1 MANQLTERITLDSSK
16 FDENIQKVIRKV
28 EELKQQGNKVG
39 GGFDS
44 SMGKMIQKATGFNGS
59 LSSLV
64 GVVGK
69 FGVGLGVVT
78 TAGEAFGKML
88 HSSQTLGDSFGATQQ
103 SVNTV
108 VDNFFRSLA
117 SGDFSPFLNGMDN
130 MVSHAR
136 AAYNAMDELWN
147 MAQSFGVQNARLNNK
162 FNENLNKIRKL
173 KDKDD
178 EKSKKEVARLKQENQ
193 NIINTQKE
201 GGEKLYN
208 KTIEG
213 VREKI
218 TADSGLKVTDAIT
231 EDVIFN
237 VLEND
242 INDLEKGRKKYKEEY
257 QKYLKERNAL
267 AKKHFS
273 GPTKGGGGALDK
285 LVSRVNPDANL
296 GPQYQK
302 ELTKLQNKYV
312 EAIIGNTVLNGY
324 SDKELEGLNNQMK
337 EGLGYQGVAIANDA
351 KMLRYSK
358 ENNEETSKRIKNGGK
373 IAKQIKG
380 ETVVYN
386 AQAVTVK
393 EISDNI
399 KVLND
404 DLEKT
409 KPNSEEYKKISKE
422 IEQWK
427 QQLEYLPFDEHANTI
442 KGITR
447 NVETINK
454 ILENLDPSTSEFKK
468 TNKELE
474 MWENRLEQ
482 IANIQDGLKFNTE
495 ATSIKDINNNINI
508 LNKQLEKTRKGSIE
522 WLLIT
527 QLIKKETKKLIDYQ
541 EGSIAD
547 LSNQISEI
555 ESVLNNENLDL
566 KTRIKLIDTKNE
578 LQNKINSLSDD
589 AYIKLKPIV
598 GEMDRKS
605 RSIDNASSNIGNV
618 VDLREKGLIDYN
630 TAKKEIEEI
639 NKELQD
645 IGLKPIKVK
654 LETDFQLGLENFA
667 MNADSIVGGF
677 EGIDNVV
684 NNITQLSTAL
694 DNGANAWDLFIGA
707 LQTGMAVIQAVSQ
720 VTQMLTTLQE
730 LFGKKALQAAADKA
744 AAANIEAG
752 AAATTVAAKQGE
764 SLAGVTAEG
773 AKIGFPLNLIAIAA
787 GIAAVVAAFSMIGS
801 FANGGVVGGSSFAGD
816 NLIARV
822 NSGEMIL
829 NGQQQKR
836 LFDLLDGG
844 RGSVGGRQEV
854 EFVIKGKN
862 LVGVSR
868 NYNDKMNKIK

>member
-358 ENNEETSKRIKNGGK
+358 ENNEEKELFDYMYKASKDGILEPKEFERWAKNHYTTFFNLFSRIKN
-373 IAKQIKG
+373 
-380 ETVVYN
+380 N
-386 AQAVTVK
+386 
-393 EISDNI
+393 EINRLKANNHI
-399 KVLND
+399 Y
-404 DLEKT
+404 T
-409 KPNSEEYKKISKE
+409 RTSKE
-422 IEQWK
+422 ECK
-427 QQLEYLPFDEHANTI
+427 
-442 KGITR
+442 KR
-447 NVETINK
+447 NVMDDTIY
-454 ILENLDPSTSEFKK
+454 EESKK
-468 TNKELE
+468 L
-474 MWENRLEQ
+474 L
-482 IANIQDGLKFNTE
+482 GLKKF
-495 ATSIKDINNNINI
+495 
-508 LNKQLEKTRKGSIE
+508 L
-522 WLLIT
+522 
-527 QLIKKETKKLIDYQ
+527 Q
-541 EGSIAD
+541 EFS
-547 LSNQISEI
+547 S
-555 ESVLNNENLDL
+555 
-566 KTRIKLIDTKNE
+566 IDTKE
-578 LQNKINSLSDD
+578 TMEVHIWDHYLMFAYLFGIADKVMKQLKKLYPEVLQQ
-589 AYIKLKPIV
+589 
-598 GEMDRKS
+598 
-605 RSIDNASSNIGNV
+605 DNF
-618 VDLREKGLIDYN
+618 DYN
-630 TAKKEIEEI
+630 TFVLI
-639 NKELQD
+639 NSFSTSTVHAASSARHAAESYSS
-645 IGLKPIKVK
+645 G
-654 LETDFQLGLENFA
+654 G
-667 MNADSIVGGF
+667 GGF
-677 EGIDNVV
+677 
-684 NNITQLSTAL
+684 S
-694 DNGANAWDLFIGA
+694 IG
-707 LQTGMAVIQAVSQ
+707 G
-720 VTQMLTTLQE
+720 
-730 LFGKKALQAAADKA
+730 G
-744 AAANIEAG
+744 G
-752 AAATTVAAKQGE
+752 G
-764 SLAGVTAEG
+764 
-773 AKIGFPLNLIAIAA
+773 
-787 GIAAVVAAFSMIGS
+787 GS
-801 FANGGVVGGSSFAGD
+801 FGGGGFSGGGS
-816 NLIARV
+816 R
-822 NSGEMIL
+822 
-829 NGQQQKR
+829 
-836 LFDLLDGG
+836 
-844 RGSVGGRQEV
+844 
-854 EFVIKGKN
+854 
-862 LVGVSR
+862 
-868 NYNDKMNKIK
+868 

>member
-16 FDENIQKVIRKV
+16 FDENIQKVIKKV

-59 LSSLV
+59 LTSLV

-88 HSSQTLGDSFGATQQ
+88 HSSQTLEDSFGATQE

-130 MVSHAR
+130 MISKAR
-136 AAYNAMDELWN
+136 EAYNAMDELWN
-147 MAQSFGVQNARLNNK
+147 MAQSFGVQNARLNNQ
-162 FNENLNKIRKL
+162 FNQNLNEIRKL

-178 EKSKKEVARLKQENQ
+178 EESKKRVEELKKENQ
-193 NIINTQKE
+193 GIIETQKK
-201 GGEKLYN
+201 GGENLYK

-213 VREKI
+213 VQKKI
-218 TADSGLKVTDAIT
+218 AADSGLMVSDAIT
-231 EDVIFN
+231 EKVIFN
-237 VLEND
+237 VVEND
-242 INDLEKGRKKYKEEY
+242 INNLKEGRTKYEKEYKEYLKAKDNLEKKYSSKP
-257 QKYLKERNAL
+257 
-267 AKKHFS
+267 S
-273 GPTKGGGGALDK
+273 IGGGGLLDK
-285 LVSRVNPDANL
+285 VVTKLNPTANL
-296 GPQYQK
+296 GADYQK
-302 ELTKLQNKYV
+302 NLTKLQNKYG
-312 EAIIGNTVLNGY
+312 EAIVANTLLQRY
-324 SDKELEGLNNQMK
+324 SDEELKKTNDTLK
-337 EGLGYQGVAIANDA
+337 EGLQYQGVAIANDA
-351 KMLRYSK
+351 KMLRYAK
-358 ENNEETSKRIKNGGK
+358 DNNEETSKGTKNGGK

-380 ETVVYN
+380 QTVVYN

-454 ILENLDPSTSEFKK
+454 MLEGLDPSTNEFKK

-474 MWENRLEQ
+474 MWEKRLEQ

-495 ATSIKDINNNINI
+495 ATSIKDVNNNINI

-522 WLLIT
+522 WFLIT
-527 QLIKKETKKLIDYQ
+527 QLINKETKKLIEYQ

-566 KTRIKLIDTKNE
+566 NTRIKLSDTKKE
-578 LQNKINSLSDD
+578 LQDKINSLSDD

-605 RSIDNASSNIGNV
+605 RSIDNASSNIGNII
-618 VDLREKGLIDYN
+618 DLREKGLIDYN
-630 TAKKEIEEI
+630 TAKNEIEKI
-639 NKELQD
+639 NKELQS
-645 IGLKPIKVK
+645 IGLRPIKVK

-694 DNGANAWDLFIGA
+694 DNGANAWDVFIGA

-720 VTQMLTTLQE
+720 VTEMLTTLQE

-744 AAANIEAG
+744 AAASVEAG
-752 AAATTVAAKQGE
+752 AAATTVAAKSGE
-764 SLAGVTAEG
+764 SIAGVTASG
-773 AKIGFPLNLIAIAA
+773 AKLPFPLNLAAIAA
-787 GIAAVVAAFSMIGS
+787 GIAAVVSAFAMIGS
-801 FANGGVVGGSSFAGD
+801 FANGGIVGGSSFAGD